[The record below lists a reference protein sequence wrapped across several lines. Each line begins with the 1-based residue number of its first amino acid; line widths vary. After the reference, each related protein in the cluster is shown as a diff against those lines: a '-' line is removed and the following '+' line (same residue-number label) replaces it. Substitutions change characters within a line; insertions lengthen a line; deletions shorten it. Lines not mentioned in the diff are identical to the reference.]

1 MTNTQKIEPAVAA
14 TPAKPLLR
22 PRLVVRENRS
32 AESQPA
38 AQKSAA
44 MKAPTSPAASPTAEA
59 PRAVAGTIAPAQANA
74 AMSPSIAHLIRI
86 EGELRRIA
94 TREALWQ
101 HLANEAV
108 ALLPFGQALVLESR
122 ESLAKVA
129 QSKYMAKF
137 KAQPRTE
144 SDATAWAVAAV
155 SGLAKVNRDA
165 PMLRWYENLTA
176 TLWRQGEVAR
186 MSHIFSL
193 PSYADPADPCTEEAA
208 LRHMLWVPLVDGEQ
222 AIRTGWLLA
231 RDTEWDESHQK
242 LAERLAQAYAHG
254 ASAIAGRAKPVR
266 NWRQHYRKAA
276 IGSAVA
282 ALLLAFVPVPLTTL
296 APVEVT
302 PQDPFVVAAPVAGVV
317 ERILVAPG
325 AQVKEGT
332 PLVQLV
338 DTTLRSEFDVA
349 TQKLEVAR
357 AKMLRFQ
364 QAAVDDQSAK
374 RELAVAQSEE
384 SVASAELEFARAQFD
399 KSIIKAREAGVALYG
414 DPRDW
419 VGRPVAV
426 GEAIMRVANPKEVE
440 FQIKMPVADAVN
452 LRDGAEAKVFLDAAP
467 LSPIK
472 ATVVRAAYKAEA
484 DAAGV
489 ASFTVTARGTDL
501 QAPAERLG
509 LRGTAR
515 VYGEPVSLFYYL
527 MRRPLTA
534 LRQWTGV

>member
-1 MTNTQKIEPAVAA
+1 MTNAQKIEPAMVGE
-14 TPAKPLLR
+14 TAKPLLR
-22 PRLVVRENRS
+22 PRLVARDSRV
-32 AESQPA
+32 AASQPA
-38 AQKSAA
+38 SQQ
-44 MKAPTSPAASPTAEA
+44 PAAAARPVAEA
-59 PRAVAGTIAPAQANA
+59 PKVVAGTVAAANANA

-129 QSKYMAKF
+129 RSKYLEKF
-137 KAQPRTE
+137 KAQAPASE
-144 SDATAWAVAAV
+144 SDATAWSVAAV

-186 MSHIFSL
+186 KPHIFSL
-193 PSYADPADPCTEEAA
+193 PSYADPADPCTEEAP

-222 AIRTGWLLA
+222 AIRAGWLLA
-231 RDTEWDESHQK
+231 RDTEWEESHQK

-399 KSIIKAREAGVALYG
+399 KSIIKAKEAGVALYG

-489 ASFTVTARGTDL
+489 ASFTVTARADDL
-501 QAPAERLG
+501 KAPAERLG

>member
-1 MTNTQKIEPAVAA
+1 MPATA
-14 TPAKPLLR
+14 PA
-22 PRLVVRENRS
+22 
-32 AESQPA
+32 
-38 AQKSAA
+38 SAA
-44 MKAPTSPAASPTAEA
+44 MSA
-59 PRAVAGTIAPAQANA
+59 
-74 AMSPSIAHLIRI
+74 SIAHLIRI
-86 EGELRRIA
+86 EGELRRIT

-122 ESLAKVA
+122 ESIAKVA
-129 QSKYMAKF
+129 RSKTMAKF
-137 KAQPRTE
+137 KKAE
-144 SDATAWAVAAV
+144 AASDADLTAWSVAAV
-155 SGLAKVNRDA
+155 SGLARVNRDA

-186 MSHIFSL
+186 TMHAFSL

-208 LRHMLWVPLVDGEQ
+208 LRHMLWVPLVDGGQ
-222 AIRTGWLLA
+222 AIQTGWLLA
-231 RDTEWDESHQK
+231 RDTEWEESHQK

-254 ASAIAGRAKPVR
+254 ASAIAGRVKPAR
-266 NWRQHYRKAA
+266 KWRQHYRKAA
-276 IGSAVA
+276 IGAAVA
-282 ALLLAFVPVPLTTL
+282 TLLLAFVPVPLTTL

-338 DTTLRSEFDVA
+338 DTTLRSDFEVA

-364 QAAVDDQSAK
+364 QASIDDQTAK

-384 SVASAELEFARAQFD
+384 TVASAELDFARAMLD
-399 KSIIKAREAGVALYG
+399 KSIIKAKEPGVALFG

-426 GEAIMRVANPKEVE
+426 GEAIMRVANPKNVE

-467 LSPIK
+467 LSSIK

-489 ASFTVTARGTDL
+489 ASFTVTARADDL
-501 QAPAERLG
+501 KAPAERLG

-515 VYGEPVSLFYYL
+515 VYGEPVSLFYYV

-534 LRQWTGV
+534 LRQWTGI